1 MLDQWFEG
9 KGCAMSFATG
19 PTSEV
24 EVPALRQDVVDEL
37 VHHLGRDDRA
47 GFEAA
52 EANLEATR
60 AEVAAASAGLV
71 ESRSLDLAALEHTLE
86 VLEDVA
92 QLPAPPAAP
101 TADPT

>member
-1 MLDQWFEG
+1 
-9 KGCAMSFATG
+9 MSSSAD
-19 PTSEV
+19 PTPEL
-24 EVPALRQDVVDEL
+24 EVPALRQAVVDEL
-37 VHHLGRDDRA
+37 VHHLGRDDRT

-92 QLPAPPAAP
+92 QLPDPAEAP
-101 TADPT
+101 TTDQT

>member
-1 MLDQWFEG
+1 
-9 KGCAMSFATG
+9 MSSTG
-19 PTSEV
+19 EPVPEV
-24 EVPALRQDVVDEL
+24 EVPPLRQAVVDEL
-37 VHHLGRDDRA
+37 VRHLGHDDRA

-52 EANLEATR
+52 EARLGATR

-92 QLPAPPAAP
+92 QLPEPPTPPRP
-101 TADPT
+101 TPGPA

>member
-1 MLDQWFEG
+1 
-9 KGCAMSFATG
+9 MSSTG
-19 PTSEV
+19 DPTPEL
-24 EVPALRQDVVDEL
+24 EVPALRQEVVDEL

-52 EANLEATR
+52 EANLAATR

-71 ESRSLDLAALEHTLE
+71 ESRSLGLAALEHTLE

-92 QLPAPPAAP
+92 QLPEPAPPSAGPA
-101 TADPT
+101 

>member
-19 PTSEV
+19 ATSEV

-71 ESRSLDLAALEHTLE
+71 ESRSLDTTARYESE
-86 VLEDVA
+86 VLRRVEARSVVA
-92 QLPAPPAAP
+92 GPGRCEQC
-101 TADPT
+101 